1 MIYTIGPS
9 YQDVSRIW
17 VGTDDGLIH
26 VTADAGAMW
35 KDVGPAAVTSWAKVS
50 LIDAGRFSA
59 LTAYAA
65 INTLRLDDLRPHI
78 FRTHDGGRT
87 WTEIVT
93 GIPAGETVNAV
104 REDPRRKGLL
114 FAGTERAVYVSFDD
128 GANWHSLRRNTGI
141 TSVRDLIVK
150 DDDLVAGTHGR
161 GFWIMGD
168 ITPLRQMAVDA
179 SGAVQP
185 FRAASGAADVVLFR
199 PTTAWRVRW
208 NTSTDMPWP
217 VEEPVGQNPPD
228 GVGIN
233 YYFKTAVPGPVLIE
247 ILRADGRVV
256 RRYSS
261 TDSVTPIPDP
271 PSAPVPVFWYRQ
283 PQRLSTAAGLRAG
296 GIDELDAGRR
306 RGADRQHAR
315 RHRRRPRDCRRGDGA
330 LPCATERKAHGLIP
344 FT

>member
-9 YQDVSRIW
+9 YQDDSRIW

-26 VTADAGAMW
+26 VTADAGATW
-35 KDVGPAAVTSWAKVS
+35 KDVAPAAVTSWAKVS

-185 FRAASGAADVVLFR
+185 FRAAPGAADVVLFR
-199 PTTAWRVRW
+199 PTTA
-208 NTSTDMPWP
+208 
-217 VEEPVGQNPPD
+217 
-228 GVGIN
+228 
-233 YYFKTAVPGPVLIE
+233 
-247 ILRADGRVV
+247 
-256 RRYSS
+256 
-261 TDSVTPIPDP
+261 
-271 PSAPVPVFWYRQ
+271 
-283 PQRLSTAAGLRAG
+283 
-296 GIDELDAGRR
+296 
-306 RGADRQHAR
+306 
-315 RHRRRPRDCRRGDGA
+315 
-330 LPCATERKAHGLIP
+330 
-344 FT
+344 